1 MFLHIFFLLPDYVF
15 SLKPKHGASNK
26 TDKTV
31 DVNDYLYFLYDATYM
46 FVISLKVF
54 PIYQKNFPLFVIR
67 LCHSACTLYMCVS
80 TQLALILLGPD

>member
-1 MFLHIFFLLPDYVF
+1 MFLLPDVF

-46 FVISLKVF
+46 FVI
-54 PIYQKNFPLFVIR
+54 
-67 LCHSACTLYMCVS
+67 A
-80 TQLALILLGPD
+80 